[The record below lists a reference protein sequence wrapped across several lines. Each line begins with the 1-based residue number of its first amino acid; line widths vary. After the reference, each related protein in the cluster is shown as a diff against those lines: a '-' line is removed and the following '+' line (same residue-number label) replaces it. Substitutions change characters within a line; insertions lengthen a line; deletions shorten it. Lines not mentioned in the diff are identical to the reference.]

1 MIGHEDTSMIPLEIE
16 EQARRLSTTPAST
29 TEGLK
34 QQVNSLA
41 KCVENLA
48 RNQRLL
54 AEKLEDLT
62 KTFNAALR
70 GR

>member
-1 MIGHEDTSMIPLEIE
+1 MIPLEIE
-16 EQARRLSTTPAST
+16 EQARRLFTTPAST
-29 TEGLK
+29 TEALK
-34 QQVNSLA
+34 QKVNTLA

-54 AEKLEDLT
+54 TEKVEGIA
-62 KTFNAALR
+62 KTLNAALQ